1 MLAFWAAQRER
12 QQAGRRDRH
21 RPGGRHRHD
30 RERGRGGV
38 VETGDLGL
46 SLFIWSVIA
55 LGLSLCAFSPRA
67 RAQRAAELQERA
79 HWLERDREE
88 RTRAA
93 VAAER
98 ARIARDLHDVIAHSV
113 SVMTV
118 QGGAARLL
126 LDSDDR
132 VPREPLLVVEET
144 GRQAWPRCAACSAS
158 CTASRGAIR
167 RSRPGPAWRSRPT
180 LPGEGGGRPP
190 TGRTASEGDGRRAGS
205 GVP

>member
-1 MLAFWAAQRER
+1 MIAS
-12 QQAGRRDRH
+12 GN
-21 RPGGRHRHD
+21 
-30 RERGRGGV
+30 RGGV

-55 LGLSLCAFSPRA
+55 LGLSLGAFSPRA

-79 HWLERDREE
+79 DRLEREREE

-132 VPREPLLVVEET
+132 VAREPLLVVEET

-158 CTASRGAIR
+158 WTASRGAIR

-180 LPGEGGGRPP
+180 SPQRVEVAR
-190 TGRTASEGDGRRAGS
+190 RRAARRAKGWTPRGIRRTVTS
-205 GVP
+205 PAAWRGAGGAAGRGTTTR